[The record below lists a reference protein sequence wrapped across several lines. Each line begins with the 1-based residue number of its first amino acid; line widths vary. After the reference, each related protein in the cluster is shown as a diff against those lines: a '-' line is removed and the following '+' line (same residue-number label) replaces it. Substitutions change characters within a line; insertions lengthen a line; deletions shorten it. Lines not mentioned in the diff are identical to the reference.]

1 MVEKLERNNIKR
13 LNEMQPFL
21 EQQGIEIAVD
31 LSPYAYYVIGR
42 DGSSKSRA
50 RCSRLGSRR
59 DQLRC
64 RRDVY
69 QGASVILGKRFFTA
83 EGQTSDSGQQDVR
96 IFDCQPYLLMHAD
109 ISNRDKIDWSKQ
121 DFDAIAARFQG
132 LECLPSQ

>member
-31 LSPYAYYVIGR
+31 LSPYAYYVIGPSQEP
-42 DGSSKSRA
+42 DVLVWVVDATSSDAGETSSKELASSLASASSRPKD
-50 RCSRLGSRR
+50 RL
-59 DQLRC
+59 L
-64 RRDVY
+64 
-69 QGASVILGKRFFTA
+69 ILVNK
-83 EGQTSDSGQQDVR
+83 
-96 IFDCQPYLLMHAD
+96 M
-109 ISNRDKIDWSKQ
+109 DKIDWSKQ